1 MFQEK
6 YKIEFPDVDFMAKA
20 KVDVLNNRYT
30 FKSPFTLMTN

>member
-20 KVDVLNNRYT
+20 LTVSSAAVALT
-30 FKSPFTLMTN
+30 I

>member
-20 KVDVLNNRYT
+20 KVDVRDFDSYRTSDLKKR
-30 FKSPFTLMTN
+30 